1 MKAKEKRRSEV
12 RAKYKENLDRFNSE
26 IEKEAERQQRNFSES
41 ARKKAELED
50 MRNTKLRL
58 QELNFKS
65 KQDELRA

>member
-12 RAKYKENLDRFNSE
+12 RAKYKENLDRFNRE
-26 IEKEAERQQRNFSES
+26 IEKEAERLKRNLSES
-41 ARKKAELED
+41 ARKKAELEE